1 MTDNERFSLIERIKS
16 DIRNMG
22 FDIDINKGKS
32 IKISTPHYIAIWK
45 DAETY
50 NVWTLAK
57 TDDVMDQ
64 LKWEDFSGEIDNLD
78 RAILWVNTELKSI
91 VFDL

>member
-1 MTDNERFSLIERIKS
+1 MTDSQKFTMIETVKK
-16 DIRNMG
+16 DINKMG

-32 IKISTPHYIAIWK
+32 IKVSTPHYVAIWK

-50 NVWTLAK
+50 NVWTLTK

-64 LKWEDFSGEIDNLD
+64 LKWEDFSGEMDNLV
-78 RAILWVNTELKSI
+78 RAIGWVNAMLKSI
-91 VFDL
+91 VFDS